1 MLLRSLLVLH
11 YIAYCARYLTIP
23 WRYFQLNADHFNSQ
37 KKIFSK
43 QDLYAITPK
52 EWRLRQYIDDPNI
65 NPQAYPIFAKPEWG
79 QNSSGV
85 LCIRDHLELQQ
96 LRKSQNYQRHN
107 YLIQEAAT
115 GRIEYEILI
124 IKRADADPATAPGID
139 SGFAV
144 MSLTQVLNNSTER
157 YPVNGIYNA
166 STRYRDITT
175 LLTQEQKISL
185 WQELRRMGDFAI
197 ARYSVKADSI
207 AELNRKNFRLIEVN
221 LFVPMPLSLLSE
233 NLTTT
238 EKYQLII
245 SCTRHLAQLAR
256 QLNNKKNIK
265 PIFFNKLIAS
275 LRCKHERIPVHNENH
290 KTNHLQM
297 DQ

>member
-1 MLLRSLLVLH
+1 MLIRSLLVLH
-11 YIAYCARYLTIP
+11 YIAYCARYLAIP
-23 WRYFQLNADHFNSQ
+23 WRYFQLNADHFNNQ

-52 EWRLRQYIDDPNI
+52 EWRLRQYIDAPEI
-65 NPQAYPIFAKPEWG
+65 NPLAYPIFAKPEWG

-85 LCIRDHLELQQ
+85 ICIRDKSGLKK
-96 LRKSQNYQRHN
+96 LRESQSYQRHN

-115 GRIEYEILI
+115 GSVEYEILV
-124 IKRADADPATAPGID
+124 IKRADADSATTPDND
-139 SGFAV
+139 SDFAV
-144 MSLTQVLNNSTER
+144 MSLTQVINDSADR
-157 YPVNGIYNA
+157 YPVNGIYNT

-175 LLTQEQKISL
+175 LFTREQKLNL
-185 WQELRRMGDFAI
+185 WRELRRMGDFAI
-197 ARYSVKADSI
+197 ARFSVKADSI

-221 LFVPMPLSLLSE
+221 LFVPMPLSLLSD
-233 NLTTT
+233 NLTLT

-245 SCTRHLAQLAR
+245 SCTRNLALLAR
-256 QLNNKKNIK
+256 QLNNKTNIK

-275 LRCKHERIPVHNENH
+275 LRCKQERIPVHNENH
-290 KTNHLQM
+290 KTTHLQM

>member
-23 WRYFQLNADHFNSQ
+23 WRYFQLNAEHFNNQ

-52 EWRLRQYIDDPNI
+52 EWRLKQYIDDPEI
-65 NPQAYPIFAKPEWG
+65 DPQAYPIFAKPEWG

-85 LCIRDHLELQQ
+85 RCIRDQSELQQ
-96 LRKSQNYQRHN
+96 LRQSQSYQRHS

-115 GRIEYEILI
+115 GRVEYEILI
-124 IKRADADPATAPGID
+124 IKRADTD

-144 MSLTQVLNNSTER
+144 MSITQVINNSTDR
-157 YPVNGIYNA
+157 HPINGIYNA
-166 STRYRDITT
+166 STRYHDITT
-175 LLTQEQKISL
+175 LLTQEQKVCL

-197 ARYSVKADSI
+197 ARFSVKADSI
-207 AELNRKNFRLIEVN
+207 AELNRKNFQLIEVN
-221 LFVPMPLSLLSE
+221 LFVPMPLSLLSD
-233 NLTTT
+233 NLTLTD
-238 EKYQLII
+238 KYRLIT

-265 PIFFNKLIAS
+265 PIFFNKLIAT
-275 LRCKHERIPVHNENH
+275 LRCKQERIPVHNENH
-290 KTNHLQM
+290 KTTHLQM